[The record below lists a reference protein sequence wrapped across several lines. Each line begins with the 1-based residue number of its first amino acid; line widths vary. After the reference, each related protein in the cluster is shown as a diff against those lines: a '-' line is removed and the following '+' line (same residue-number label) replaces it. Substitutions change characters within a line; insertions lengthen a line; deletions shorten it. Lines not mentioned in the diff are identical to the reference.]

1 MKSHWLKLVITGCF
15 YEFSSR
21 IQNQALAVSLHEVLF
36 YRLFS
41 HSRTRPFLGVSRR
54 HQEARMEE
62 HSPACSLAHG
72 FKSCALYACLQAI
85 QHVAEQNLGISEVA
99 DF

>member
-1 MKSHWLKLVITGCF
+1 M
-15 YEFSSR
+15 
-21 IQNQALAVSLHEVLF
+21 SLHEVLF

-41 HSRTRPFLGVSRR
+41 HFKRRPFLGMSRR

-62 HSPACSLAHG
+62 QSPACSLAPG
-72 FKSCALYACLQAI
+72 FTSCALHACLQVDTAI